1 MEEHFHKGKYVPLQ
15 TGQIPGLESKVILID
30 GAQLAELTFIEL
42 FVFTSPTIRTAGRT
56 NPRSIKKRCAPVSI
70 GLCGLRRKRRDLGHD
85 SVLILR
91 DGTEL
96 PSGGSAIGY
105 TPGYWLALSYPTSK
119 AALAAS
125 RPSTSMRPRAA
136 CNRSCF

>member
-1 MEEHFHKGKYVPLQ
+1 MEEHFRKGKYVPLQ

-30 GAQLAELTFIEL
+30 GAQLAELTFIITDYKDGWPHQSTQYQKAMRASFDWALWPPQKE
-42 FVFTSPTIRTAGRT
+42 
-56 NPRSIKKRCAPVSI
+56 K
-70 GLCGLRRKRRDLGHD
+70 DLGHD

-105 TPGYWLALSYPTSK
+105 APGLEKKKSLCGREA
-119 AALAAS
+119 
-125 RPSTSMRPRAA
+125 
-136 CNRSCF
+136 